1 MLGEIFV
8 TALTVMLIVL
18 VLAATVCVA
27 VAAYR
32 YARGR

>member
-8 TALTVMLIVL
+8 EALTSMLIVL

-32 YARGR
+32 YVRGR